1 MTDEIKDWKNRTFID
16 KMNLINLFRDYD
28 GYGRNHNAD
37 GLRFYDWLF
46 YANKLTNLYS
56 WNEVSKIKYMINTM
70 TDIANHVSDE
80 TNVNMI
86 LILVDKFIDIYTDM
100 IKIIESKEEKVF
112 DLLDYDDIMENMH
125 INDGYR
131 EILKYINVIY
141 YYFGREYD
149 VNFNL
154 GGYAYYSDSLSEY
167 HDELYELLY
176 TYNEEIKDKFDMS

>member
-1 MTDEIKDWKNRTFID
+1 MTNEIKDWKNEPFIE
-16 KMNLINLFRDYD
+16 KMNMINLFRDYD

-46 YANKLTNLYS
+46 YANKFTNLYS
-56 WNEVSKIKYMINTM
+56 WDDVSKIKYMINTM

-100 IKIIESKEEKVF
+100 VKIIKSKEEKVF
-112 DLLDYDDIMENMH
+112 DLLDYDTIMTNMYM
-125 INDGYR
+125 NGYR
-131 EILKYINVIY
+131 EIVSYIKVIY
-141 YYFGREYD
+141 YYFGRQD
-149 VNFNL
+149 DIDFNL
-154 GGYAYYSDSLSEY
+154 GGYAFYSDSLSEY

-176 TYNEEIKDKFDMS
+176 TYDEEIAEKFDMS